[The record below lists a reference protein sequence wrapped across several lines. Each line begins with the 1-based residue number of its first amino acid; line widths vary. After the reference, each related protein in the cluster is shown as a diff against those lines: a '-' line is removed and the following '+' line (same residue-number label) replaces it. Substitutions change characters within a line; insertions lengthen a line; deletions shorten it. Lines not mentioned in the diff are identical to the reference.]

1 MVFTIIR
8 MILDIFLKEYIHFS
22 TCMVHDDIVQYREVA
37 HFNNGGIDKWI
48 TTKPGSKVVSYIP
61 SYSNG
66 VLDSVSKDGNQIL
79 ISNQVFNCKND
90 LIKQKFI
97 YNDTQYINFN
107 IYRGY
112 HGHIDK
118 IYYTS
123 RRKGS
128 NNTDTAITFTFEYK
142 NNIISCIHMYGNGDD
157 VIPVDMSDNNCITI
171 GTRDDQKISLV
182 KSRDFLIE
190 GHMQNGP
197 ETTYFRY
204 LKCTDSKF
212 IKDIQRTSYIIRH
225 NKYFKSVIKG

>member
-1 MVFTIIR
+1 
-8 MILDIFLKEYIHFS
+8 
-22 TCMVHDDIVQYREVA
+22 
-37 HFNNGGIDKWI
+37 
-48 TTKPGSKVVSYIP
+48 
-61 SYSNG
+61 
-66 VLDSVSKDGNQIL
+66 
-79 ISNQVFNCKND
+79 
-90 LIKQKFI
+90 
-97 YNDTQYINFN
+97 
-107 IYRGY
+107 
-112 HGHIDK
+112 
-118 IYYTS
+118 
-123 RRKGS
+123 
-128 NNTDTAITFTFEYK
+128 
-142 NNIISCIHMYGNGDD
+142 MYGNGDD